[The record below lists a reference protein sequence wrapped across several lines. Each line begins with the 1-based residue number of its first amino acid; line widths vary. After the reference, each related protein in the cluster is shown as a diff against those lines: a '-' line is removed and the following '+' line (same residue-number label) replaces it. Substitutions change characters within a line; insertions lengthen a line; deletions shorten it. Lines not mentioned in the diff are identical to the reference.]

1 MRLRLSEGGSEE
13 ARVVGGEK
21 QVEPAV
27 KHELSA
33 ESSLRSFDRRS
44 AGFDFLC
51 LCGGAVSV

>member
-1 MRLRLSEGGSEE
+1 MRGGSEE